1 MHPHRLALGAL
12 ALSAGALHIAV
23 AQEAVLTFAT
33 TNAPQVHLNQRV
45 HHPWAA
51 RINEQGKGAVR
62 IDVRDGPAIANHLNF
77 YQRVLDDVVQV
88 SWGLPAYVAGKF
100 PLVDAAALP
109 FIVDKSEDAS
119 VAFWRLY
126 KSGALDHEFN
136 EVVALHLI
144 VFPQVGVHLSRP
156 PKSLDSL
163 AGLKL
168 GAGSKIS
175 SQIALR
181 LGATPISLPLTDY
194 YEGIQRGTID
204 GSMSQWT
211 QFQPFKLA
219 EVTTYHV
226 EASLG
231 GAVGMTFMAKK
242 KWAALPAAARK
253 IIEDNSGE
261 KQSRLFG
268 AFWDTVNGEGRK
280 MVEARGAKH
289 QIVALT
295 REQEAAWR
303 KAGEAV
309 VAEWVKT
316 VPGGEKIL
324 AAYRTELEKVT
335 AGR

>member
-1 MHPHRLALGAL
+1 MILFRSITVLA
-12 ALSAGALHIAV
+12 AV
-23 AQEAVLTFAT
+23 AGVAGSAAAQEVALTFAT
-33 TNAPQVHLNQRV
+33 TNPPQVHLNQRV

-51 RINEQGKGAVR
+51 RINEQGKGVVR

-77 YQRVLDDVVQV
+77 YQRVLDDVVQIA
-88 SWGLPAYVAGKF
+88 WGLPAYVAGKF

-109 FIVDKSEDAS
+109 FIADKSEEAS

-126 KSGALDHEFN
+126 KSGMLDHEFN
-136 EVVALHLI
+136 EIVALHLI
-144 VFPQVGVHLSRP
+144 VFPQVGVHLAKP
-156 PKSLDSL
+156 PRTLDNLS
-163 AGLKL
+163 GLKL

-231 GAVGMTFMAKK
+231 GAVGMTFMARK
-242 KWAALPAAARK
+242 KWDALPAAARK
-253 IIEDNSGE
+253 VIDDNSGE

-268 AFWDTVNGEGRK
+268 AFWDAVNGEGRK
-280 MVEARGAKH
+280 MVEGVAKH
-289 QIVALT
+289 RIVALT
-295 REQEAAWR
+295 PAQDAAWR
-303 KAGEAV
+303 RAGEAV
-309 VAEWVKT
+309 AAEWVKT
-316 VPGGEKIL
+316 TPGGEKIL
-324 AAYRTELEKVT
+324 AAYKAELAKVK